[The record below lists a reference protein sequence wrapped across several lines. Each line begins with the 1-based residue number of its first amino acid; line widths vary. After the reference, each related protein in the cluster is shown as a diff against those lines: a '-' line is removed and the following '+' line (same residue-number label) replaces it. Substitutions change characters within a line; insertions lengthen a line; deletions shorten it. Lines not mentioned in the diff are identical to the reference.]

1 MRVAID
7 MRWMIPGIAG
17 GIEQVARA
25 FLSELLSIDRCNRY
39 TLIMPARVAHGIDL
53 RRNPRVRITSLDGP
67 ANYFGRAWH
76 EIRRRMYPSF
86 AVGDLSNGE
95 LPPEWVRSL
104 DAEIVYS
111 FPGYI
116 YPDVTALPQVL
127 MVPDI
132 QHEYRPEF
140 FTPQALEGRIRIYRD
155 SIERATRVCAIS
167 EFTRQTL
174 IDKLGVA
181 PAKVTTIHLAA
192 DSIFQHVQEA
202 SDAAVWSRHGL
213 QPKQYLF
220 FPGHTWHHKNHRAA
234 IRTLAI
240 LRDVHRVSLPLVC
253 TGGPREAQAA
263 IDHEIA
269 SLGLRDAV
277 HFLGYVP
284 RQYLPALYRGAACL
298 LFPSLFEG
306 FGMPVLEAMACGC
319 PVVCSNTT
327 SLPEIGGGAALLV
340 DPENAE
346 ALALAVANVIHSDEL
361 RYGMRERGLA
371 RVKQFSWRRHTTET
385 LRVLYEVHQAL
396 NTAKSATA
404 DTASQ
409 SMTIR

>member
-1 MRVAID
+1 MRLAID
-7 MRWMIPGIAG
+7 MRWMIPGMAG

-39 TLIMPARVAHGIDL
+39 TLIMPAQVAHGIDL

-67 ANYFGRAWH
+67 ANYLGRAWRA
-76 EIRRRMYPSF
+76 IRRRIYASF
-86 AVGDLSNGE
+86 GVGDWSNE
-95 LPPEWVRSL
+95 ALALEWVRSL
-104 DAEIVYS
+104 DAEMVYS

-116 YPDVTALPQVL
+116 YPDVHSLPQVL

-140 FTPQALEGRIRIYRD
+140 FTPQALEGRIRVYRD

-174 IDKLGVA
+174 ISKLGVA
-181 PAKVTTIHLAA
+181 PEKVTTIHLAA
-192 DSIFQHVQEA
+192 DSIFRDVPEA
-202 SDAAVWSRHGL
+202 SDAAVWRMHGL
-213 QPKQYLF
+213 QPRQYLF

-234 IRTLAI
+234 IRALAI
-240 LRDVHRVSLPLVC
+240 LRDIHHVSLPLVC

-263 IDHEIA
+263 IEHEIA

-277 HFLGYVP
+277 RFLGYVP

-327 SLPEIGGGAALLV
+327 SLPG
-340 DPENAE
+340 D
-346 ALALAVANVIHSDEL
+346 
-361 RYGMRERGLA
+361 
-371 RVKQFSWRRHTTET
+371 RR
-385 LRVLYEVHQAL
+385 
-396 NTAKSATA
+396 
-404 DTASQ
+404 
-409 SMTIR
+409 